1 MKKRHLLSTAIAV
14 TLALGTYQANAYDE
28 NFKGY
33 EVHNIT
39 VKADAAKDEYG
50 NTITEQSYY
59 RTGGDV
65 KVITREEIE
74 KRHYRDV
81 TEAIKRVPGVTFQNP
96 GYRGG
101 EYGYQFYNNGVS
113 INGDSRVVYS
123 LMAVV

>member
-1 MKKRHLLSTAIAV
+1 MTSRRILSAAIAA
-14 TLALGTYQANAYDE
+14 TLALGTYQAYAYDE

-33 EVHNIT
+33 EVHNVS
-39 VKADAAKDEYG
+39 VKADAAEDEYG

-81 TEAIKRVPGVTFQNP
+81 TEAIKRVQVLHSKILVT
-96 GYRGG
+96 
-101 EYGYQFYNNGVS
+101 
-113 INGDSRVVYS
+113 VVAS
-123 LMAVV
+123 MVTNFIIMVCPSMVTPAL

>member
-1 MKKRHLLSTAIAV
+1 MKRRHLLSTAIAV

-28 NFKGY
+28 NFKDY
-33 EVHNIT
+33 EVHNVIVT
-39 VKADAAKDEYG
+39 ADSAKDEYG

-81 TEAIKRVPGVTFQNP
+81 TEAIKRVPGVTF
-96 GYRGG
+96 
-101 EYGYQFYNNGVS
+101 
-113 INGDSRVVYS
+113 
-123 LMAVV
+123 

>member
-1 MKKRHLLSTAIAV
+1 MKSRRLLSAAIVA
-14 TLALGTYQANAYDE
+14 TLVLGTYQAYAYDE

-33 EVHNIT
+33 EVHNIS

-74 KRHYRDV
+74 
-81 TEAIKRVPGVTFQNP
+81 
-96 GYRGG
+96 
-101 EYGYQFYNNGVS
+101 
-113 INGDSRVVYS
+113 
-123 LMAVV
+123 